1 MIFLVLLVINV
12 VLFPVGIWSFC
23 NRNSHPC
30 LFLFNF
36 SPTVI
41 FHLSKQEAAAAK
53 VQEFPKRFYKRYR
66 DDCLETFFCLLQKPL
81 ICLHFF
87 VSSWHINVATLFTT
101 ILSIVQFSALS
112 FSLFLGLSLFI
123 HHKLRCIFS
132 IVDVYHSVLLR
143 FKSQFKKLL
152 PFFNKPNQSRVIF
165 FNLSRFTKL

>member
-1 MIFLVLLVINV
+1 MDGVLPPWFNWCQMIFLVLLVINV

-87 VSSWHINVATLFTT
+87 VSSLMTHKCCYSLHYNFVNCSIFCVVFFSFFGTLFVHPPQ
-101 ILSIVQFSALS
+101 IAMHF
-112 FSLFLGLSLFI
+112 
-123 HHKLRCIFS
+123 
-132 IVDVYHSVLLR
+132 
-143 FKSQFKKLL
+143 
-152 PFFNKPNQSRVIF
+152 
-165 FNLSRFTKL
+165 

>member
-1 MIFLVLLVINV
+1 MITSREQLNLDFFSPKLWNASLWTEYFHHDLIDVKWFSLFWWVINV

-23 NRNSHPC
+23 NRKLASLC

-87 VSSWHINVATLFTT
+87 VSSWNCCYYNFVNC
-101 ILSIVQFSALS
+101 SIFCVVF
-112 FSLFLGLSLFI
+112 FSLFGTLFVHPPQI
-123 HHKLRCIFS
+123 AMHF
-132 IVDVYHSVLLR
+132 
-143 FKSQFKKLL
+143 
-152 PFFNKPNQSRVIF
+152 
-165 FNLSRFTKL
+165 